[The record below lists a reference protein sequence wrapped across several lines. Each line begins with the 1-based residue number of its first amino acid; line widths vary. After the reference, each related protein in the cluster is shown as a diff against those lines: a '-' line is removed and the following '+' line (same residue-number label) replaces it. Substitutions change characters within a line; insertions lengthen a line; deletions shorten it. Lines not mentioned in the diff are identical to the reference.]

1 MRFSNSKNA
10 AVFIKRLLEIE
21 GKEIELIHMD
31 RDQKSLHIDL
41 IEKNKEGWRIKTHH
55 VKFSKDV
62 FNYFGFYFKKWEGL
76 TGETLN
82 DQVIKRLPDDTVL
95 YFAYQD
101 EIRKMT
107 LKDFKSYDL
116 TRIAKN
122 NQLLHHVP
130 FDDLEIYWNDE
141 IQKLD
146 QFGLNELDENNEII

>member
-1 MRFSNSKNA
+1 MRFSNSKNVA
-10 AVFIKRLLEIE
+10 IFVKRLLELE
-21 GKEIELIHMD
+21 GKKIELLHMD

-41 IEKNKEGWRIKTHH
+41 IEKNKEGFRIKTHH

-95 YFAYQD
+95 YFGYQD

-107 LKDFKSYDL
+107 LKDFKDYNL

-130 FDDLEIYWNDE
+130 FDDLDIFWNDD
-141 IQKLD
+141 IQKQND
-146 QFGLNELDENNEII
+146 PFGLSEFDPDDN

>member
-1 MRFSNSKNA
+1 MRFSNSKNVA
-10 AVFIKRLLEIE
+10 IFVKRLLELE
-21 GKEIELIHMD
+21 GKKIELLHMD

-41 IEKNKEGWRIKTHH
+41 IEKNKEGFRIKTHH

-95 YFAYQD
+95 YFGYQD

-107 LKDFKSYDL
+107 LKDFKDYNL

-130 FDDLEIYWNDE
+130 FDDLDIFWNDD
-141 IQKLD
+141 IQKQND
-146 QFGLNELDENNEII
+146 PFGLSEFDPNDN